1 MGNVSG
7 RGVASTERWRYKL
20 KVGYGE
26 NPGPAVQRNRV
37 SATGRFREAQSHK
50 PIWTIFL
57 RKNVLSNGELE
68 SKLRCL
74 RPRNVDHLFFVKQSN
89 KGKTGESR

>member
-26 NPGPAVQRNRV
+26 NPGPAVQRNESLTTGSFLAAKV
-37 SATGRFREAQSHK
+37 STQK
-50 PIWTIFL
+50 
-57 RKNVLSNGELE
+57 
-68 SKLRCL
+68 
-74 RPRNVDHLFFVKQSN
+74 
-89 KGKTGESR
+89 